1 VIVTGV
7 VVANDWPVGSDPLTL
22 VGGSSMLAH
31 AVRCLL
37 DCGLVE
43 HVVVLH
49 RPEQVDVVTAAC
61 SGLPVSVRAS
71 FSPAP
76 VRPHSAQRA
85 DGRCGDDRIAPDPPE
100 IVLVHDAARP
110 LAPPALAVAVV
121 DAVRSGYAA
130 AVPVLPMS
138 DTVKQVNAA
147 GMVLGSVDRAT
158 LRVVQT
164 PQAIRRELLV
174 GPPLRA
180 AIRLAATD
188 PAAVHAV
195 AGHPLAFAVRTAWD
209 LELAR
214 LLFAQG
220 AAAEDRS

>member
-1 VIVTGV
+1 
-7 VVANDWPVGSDPLTL
+7 
-22 VGGSSMLAH
+22 M
-31 AVRCLL
+31 
-37 DCGLVE
+37 
-43 HVVVLH
+43 
-49 RPEQVDVVTAAC
+49 
-61 SGLPVSVRAS
+61 
-71 FSPAP
+71 
-76 VRPHSAQRA
+76 
-85 DGRCGDDRIAPDPPE
+85 
-100 IVLVHDAARP
+100 HDAARP
-110 LAPPALAVAVV
+110 LAPPDLAIAVV

-130 AVPVLPMS
+130 AIPVLPMS

-174 GPPLRA
+174 GPPLGA

-188 PAAVHAV
+188 RRAVHAV

-214 LLFAQG
+214 LLVAQG
-220 AAAEDRS
+220 AAEDGP